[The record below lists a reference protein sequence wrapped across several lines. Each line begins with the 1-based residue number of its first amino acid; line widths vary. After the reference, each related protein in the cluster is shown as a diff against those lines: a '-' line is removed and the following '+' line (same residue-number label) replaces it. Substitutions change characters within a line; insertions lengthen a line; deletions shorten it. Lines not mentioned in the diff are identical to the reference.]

1 MHVDTFACTQS
12 YSMLQCAA
20 GKQMMQAMNS
30 NKILPR
36 LFQHLLQE
44 VLSHSCQET
53 FFCFCFYFL
62 PGIREQTQLDTK
74 QYTRPLAPA
83 AQMQLSIFQRLL
95 IETCLPVAEM
105 CKSVSCVCVCVS
117 VAIHSIR
124 MLQHSHAV
132 HCQRCPL
139 CNLGQPRRLHY
150 HINYIHVAAPAV
162 DWWYCYGFYALEP
175 HWKQSK

>member
-36 LFQHLLQE
+36 LFQRLLQE

-105 CKSVSCVCVCVS
+105 CKSVSCVCVCLWLYIALGCYSTV
-117 VAIHSIR
+117 
-124 MLQHSHAV
+124 MLSTVRDV
-132 HCQRCPL
+132 HCVTWGNHAGC
-139 CNLGQPRRLHY
+139 
-150 HINYIHVAAPAV
+150 ITI
-162 DWWYCYGFYALEP
+162 
-175 HWKQSK
+175 